1 MPQKKFALEAG
12 GPQRLEVS
20 WRGGFKDLS
29 VSLDGQSVASFE
41 GPKELKEPQRVS
53 LPDGSTLEVQ
63 VASVFVIPELRLTR
77 DGEPIPGSASD
88 PVTRHA
94 GAWGMVFAVAI
105 LNVAIGLLVELF
117 DLTSLRAIGAGW
129 GSLLTGLVYGVLA
142 FFVRRKSVVALGLAV
157 GLFVL
162 DGILVVMAGAQARGG
177 PNVGGIVARV
187 FFLIPM
193 VRGFA
198 AIGELREPGRAR
210 PSPARPAAAPS
221 RTAAG
226 AASAAVP
233 ARRLTG
239 EAEKRRLQMTERV
252 ATGPAPTVAARDT
265 ISTKAAKTATDAAAS
280 ALRFLAH
287 KCEIGEAGLHVT
299 SPKGQGRD
307 VPWANIGRIVVRQLP
322 PDPPWDSGV
331 ILDLVA
337 YTGERWEPVRVF
349 GTTIVNYAALAGG
362 AFRVAP
368 RQPPAVRPPRP
379 RAQPP
384 GGGRRGNAGLPGDPE
399 GPAPLRQHDA
409 VHGVRRAVRVGARVR
424 SPADAAAAQGPPR
437 ARVNRCLRDSGRRMR
452 RSWRRGSVSVA
463 ELDW

>member
-94 GAWGMVFAVAI
+94 GAWGMVLAVAI

-162 DGILVVMAGAQARGG
+162 DGILVVMAGTQARGG

-198 AIGELREPGRAR
+198 AIRELREPGRAR

-221 RTAAG
+221 RPAAG

-252 ATGPAPTVAARDT
+252 AKGPAPTVAARGT

-349 GTTIVNYAALAGG
+349 GTTIVNYGALAGG
-362 AFRVAP
+362 ASASRLDNLRRFARHVRERNPQVAVDEETLVFLET
-368 RQPPAVRPPRP
+368 QKAPPRFVNMT
-379 RAQPP
+379 QFT
-384 GGGRRGNAGLPGDPE
+384 E
-399 GPAPLRQHDA
+399 YDA
-409 VHGVRRAVRVGARVR
+409 LYG
-424 SPADAAAAQGPPR
+424 
-437 ARVNRCLRDSGRRMR
+437 
-452 RSWRRGSVSVA
+452 
-463 ELDW
+463 